1 MPRGIRAPSHKAFQ
15 QIGPWF
21 IVDSVN
27 SATTLEETM
36 TDKKKPVR
44 VELTEEQR
52 KEMKKDEVKETQA
65 GEFTVEEL
73 EERIAPVRA
82 L

>member
-1 MPRGIRAPSHKAFQ
+1 
-15 QIGPWF
+15 
-21 IVDSVN
+21 
-27 SATTLEETM
+27 M

-52 KEMKKDEVKETQA
+52 KEIKKDEIKETQA
-65 GEFTVEEL
+65 GEFSVEEL

>member
-1 MPRGIRAPSHKAFQ
+1 MI
-15 QIGPWF
+15 
-21 IVDSVN
+21 
-27 SATTLEETM
+27 
-36 TDKKKPVR
+36 DKKKPVR

-52 KEMKKDEVKETQA
+52 KEIKKDQIKETQA
-65 GEFTVEEL
+65 DEFAVEEL